1 MSEPALP
8 GREARGP
15 SARSVTIRSYAC
27 PITLYSFRVPYY
39 QREEKHSQDLRIH
52 LETTTILSSGVCVS
66 WTYPEHLPPCPH
78 SYLVLCQVLLSLHS
92 PFGASVQ
99 VRVEPLE

>member
-27 PITLYSFRVPYY
+27 PITLDSIRVPYY

-52 LETTTILSSGVCVS
+52 LETTIILSSAFSSPGP
-66 WTYPEHLPPCPH
+66 TQRIFHLVPIRAWSCARYSFRSTPH
-78 SYLVLCQVLLSLHS
+78 LVRLCKYALS
-92 PFGASVQ
+92 
-99 VRVEPLE
+99 R